1 MVEFLVVFNDFFFL
15 PLRHNAVTNFN
26 KVFDFDWTI
35 CQLSPEC
42 YFYWLPML
50 LQRDGPDLGLFL
62 PNCDIF
68 DRFIL
73 KNEINNKLPEIT
85 QIRFKIYV

>member
-1 MVEFLVVFNDFFFL
+1 
-15 PLRHNAVTNFN
+15 
-26 KVFDFDWTI
+26 
-35 CQLSPEC
+35 
-42 YFYWLPML
+42 ML

-73 KNEINNKLPEIT
+73 KNEINNKLPVLKLGSK
-85 QIRFKIYV
+85 FMYNGMK

>member
-1 MVEFLVVFNDFFFL
+1 MVEFLVVFNDFFFCHSDTMQWL
-15 PLRHNAVTNFN
+15 ISIKSLTLIELSASSLQSVT
-26 KVFDFDWTI
+26 
-35 CQLSPEC
+35 
-42 YFYWLPML
+42 
-50 LQRDGPDLGLFL
+50 GPDLGLFL